1 MMKKIKNINPGKSKI
16 YFLILIFFLIFLTI
30 NYSIANSIGLIKLKV
45 LDKVSSKNTELEFKI
60 GDTIKYKN
68 LQIKALKCKNS
79 EFDDDPEITA
89 YLQVIDLNKSDN
101 DEVFVFNGW
110 SFASSPSI
118 NPFDHPVYDL
128 WIIECL

>member
-128 WIIECL
+128 WIIECI

>member
-1 MMKKIKNINPGKSKI
+1 MKKIKNIKLGKNKFFF
-16 YFLILIFFLIFLTI
+16 YVFLLIFFT
-30 NYSIANSIGLIKLKV
+30 NHYSFSNSIDLIKLKI

-60 GDTIKYKN
+60 GDTVNYKN
-68 LQIKALKCKNS
+68 LQIKVLKCKNS

-89 YLQVIDLNKSDN
+89 YLQVVDTNKSSN